1 MGVRPWADFPH
12 VSQEAP
18 LKDDEQVLLCS
29 DGLSDMVSEAAIHGI
44 LMGETDPAS
53 AVRVLL
59 QAALDAGGTDNISIV
74 AARLGSE

>member
-1 MGVRPWADFPH
+1 
-12 VSQEAP
+12 
-18 LKDDEQVLLCS
+18 
-29 DGLSDMVSEAAIHGI
+29 MVSEAAIHGI